1 MSSPETRPVEVLRS
15 HLEMPA
21 PSHLR
26 PRPRPA
32 GNFALEHTRL
42 QAAAYRRIYA
52 AVGERWHWRDRLRM
66 ADVELDAYLVS
77 PDVAVWV
84 LREHEQLAGY
94 FELLRHADARV
105 EIMYFGL
112 VPEFMGRGL
121 GGWLLTR
128 AVEEAFTL
136 GAPRVTL
143 HTCSLDAPQA
153 LSNYLARG
161 FVVVRE
167 ERFIEELD

>member
-1 MSSPETRPVEVLRS
+1 MSSPDMRRIEVLRS
-15 HLEMPA
+15 HLEMPD

-26 PRPRPA
+26 PRPQPA
-32 GNFALEHTRL
+32 GDFALERTRL
-42 QAAAYRRIYA
+42 HAAEYRRIYA
-52 AVGERWHWRDRLRM
+52 AVGERWIWRDRLRM
-66 ADVELDAYLVS
+66 AEGELEAYLAS
-77 PDVAVWV
+77 ADVALWV
-84 LREHEQLAGY
+84 LREHDQVAGY
-94 FELLRHADARV
+94 FELLRHPDARV

-128 AVEEAFTL
+128 AVEEAFAL
-136 GAPRVTL
+136 GAHQVTL

-153 LSNYLARG
+153 LPNYLARG

-167 ERFIEELD
+167 ERFFEESD